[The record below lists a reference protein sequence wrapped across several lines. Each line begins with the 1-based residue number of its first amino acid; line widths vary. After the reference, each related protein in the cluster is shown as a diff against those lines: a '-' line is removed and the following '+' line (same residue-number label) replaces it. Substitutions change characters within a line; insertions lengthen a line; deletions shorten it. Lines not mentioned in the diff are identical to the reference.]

1 MEPSSTDDLKV
12 ELFRCLRAARREET
26 FLSLN
31 TLAEYLDEMLD
42 PGEHVLLADLLIAYE
57 EARCTPAVAA

>member
-1 MEPSSTDDLKV
+1 MEPSSTDEIKV

-26 FLSLN
+26 YLPLN
-31 TLAEYLDEMLD
+31 TLAMLLDETLE

-57 EARCTPAVAA
+57 DARLATEVGV